1 MHNSIFR
8 IKIGVLCSSWFAR
21 TPLQRYNDYYFVRKP
36 IKSYN
41 WKVKVFR
48 ADWASPIPADEIGVR
63 IFFCVHNWCRSL
75 PLDLITFYVSI
86 EIFVN
91 EWRQLCFL
99 LEWLCYSYYNRCWEK
114 KIQHYETSYLSE
126 DRRGESDNSI
136 KMIWNPQCT
145 RLTRVSNKTR
155 FYKCLS
161 NRYLSYLRSD
171 ISNYF
176 LTFRLSQQLWYAL
189 YFMHTKAESR
199 WWY

>member
-48 ADWASPIPADEIGVR
+48 ADWASPIADEIGVR
-63 IFFCVHNWCRSL
+63 IFFCVLNWCRSL

-91 EWRQLCFL
+91 EWRQFF
-99 LEWLCYSYYNRCWEK
+99 LEWLCYSYCNRCWA
-114 KIQHYETSYLSE
+114 KIIILELE
-126 DRRGESDNSI
+126 DEDGRGDSDNSI
-136 KMIWNPQCT
+136 KMVWNPQCT

-155 FYKCLS
+155 FYKCHS
-161 NRYLSYLRSD
+161 NR
-171 ISNYF
+171 
-176 LTFRLSQQLWYAL
+176 
-189 YFMHTKAESR
+189 
-199 WWY
+199 